1 MSHNC
6 GANRVLLQ
14 RGMAFEK
21 LPLSLKVPFDVESL
35 TKVGNKKGMLHF
47 VCVCRCTVTKSITVF
62 MWGKSINL

>member
-35 TKVGNKKGMLHF
+35 TKSNKKACCFLYN
-47 VCVCRCTVTKSITVF
+47 VCRCTVTKSITVF